1 MDFEAFQLDS
11 GDVKGLAAFKVEW
24 RLKAEFGQGDEG
36 PIRRVVGGDVDT
48 FNLSWR
54 PDSQAAAF
62 GLEAVFERH
71 VKAVELDAGME
82 VLLEGLY
89 DACADEGLGS
99 MEEERSDTGEHD
111 EDKDNRQCDQFETF
125 VPAPKRGGW
134 FRQRVSLPR
143 WNYSRRAGHWPS

>member
-48 FNLSWR
+48 FNLSRR

-62 GLEAVFERH
+62 GHEAVIERH

-82 VLLEGLY
+82 VLLKGID
-89 DACADEGLGS
+89 DARADERFGAMKQKRGDAGKHN
-99 MEEERSDTGEHD
+99 ED
-111 EDKDNRQCDQFETF
+111 EDDRRADQFETP
-125 VPAPKRGGW
+125 VPGQNGGGCSS
-134 FRQRVSLPR
+134 QK
-143 WNYSRRAGHWPS
+143 